1 MKKILAIVI
10 MGLFFIGCGGEG
22 NSIQSDENIK
32 LPTVSSSFEKGRYR
46 IFKTLDG
53 KGKNE
58 EDSTTDN
65 NSDENSNDV
74 STEVDTDAPAQNR
87 NIVSEPFDAIED
99 MFTTQYNN
107 FPANST
113 HHETDNTIRYI
124 VIDDNGI
131 VHMIISHIAW
141 WWGVRDN
148 GSHEN
153 GMSRHFQYYYMSYN
167 PKTKKK
173 SNPQKIFENKM
184 LNDGNLPDESIEDFI
199 MYDNKPIIVTLN
211 SKNHIVKRY
220 TLDGNSKTIDT
231 KINGKVDTLK
241 LIKFNNKIYL
251 TYRSLPDINIPSD
264 WRLNAIRIY
273 PDMGVAHKVID
284 KKLISYRIHNNS
296 IFFYREGVFYTL
308 DDDMKAISLS
318 KEEIGKPEKY
328 LYGKVNIY
336 DSSVKELLL
345 DNTFN
350 IVILNQD
357 NSKENI
363 FQITDS
369 KASINN
375 YRSHLITASVYKD
388 KIILVYGVHTDT
400 DKWEMVTF
408 DRYTKEVKSTIIGYR
423 VESHYDNQPF
433 TATNKNKQLVIGNI
447 DGDYDYSAQ
456 LTVANISSSKSTKDK
471 ILTETNNVSFG
482 YYMGKDYRWYI
493 SFAKSSKKLTV
504 YSLMSINNGLA
515 GWGIVAKNIAQMD
528 LDKNTI
534 TIDNIPN
541 NNDGKYR
548 VVYGNSIKTIDSDKV
563 QSDIEKIRNSTVDIK
578 WWFFTIDKSW
588 FIINENGDVY
598 RFSSKEVIDGNGAK
612 SEEYDWKKI
621 DLDGAVPSFFVE
633 DGVKKFRF

>member
-10 MGLFFIGCGGEG
+10 MGLFFIGCGGED

-99 MFTTQYNN
+99 MFTTQYSA

-284 KKLISYRIHNNS
+284 KKLISYRMHNNS

-357 NSKENI
+357 NSKEST

-388 KIILVYGVHTDT
+388 KIILVYGVHTNT
-400 DKWEMVTF
+400 DKWKMVTF
-408 DRYTKEVKSTIIGYR
+408 NRYTKEVKSTIIGYR
-423 VESHYDNQPF
+423 VDSHYSNQPF
-433 TATNKNKQLVIGNI
+433 IATNKNKQLVIGNI
-447 DGDYDYSAQ
+447 DGGYDYSAQ

-541 NNDGKYR
+541 NNNGKYR
-548 VVYGNSIKTIDSDKV
+548 VVYGNSIKTIDSNQV

-578 WWFFTIDKSW
+578 WWFFTIDESW
-588 FIINENGDVY
+588 FIINENGNVY

>member
-10 MGLFFIGCGGEG
+10 MGLFFIGCGGED

-99 MFTTQYNN
+99 MFTTQYSA

-357 NSKENI
+357 NSKEST

-388 KIILVYGVHTDT
+388 KIILVYGVHTNT
-400 DKWEMVTF
+400 DKWKMVTF
-408 DRYTKEVKSTIIGYR
+408 NRYTKEVKSTIIGYR
-423 VESHYDNQPF
+423 VDSHYSNQPF
-433 TATNKNKQLVIGNI
+433 IATNKNKQLVIGNI
-447 DGDYDYSAQ
+447 DGGYDYSAQ

-541 NNDGKYR
+541 NNNGKYR
-548 VVYGNSIKTIDSDKV
+548 VVYGNSIKTIDSNQV

-578 WWFFTIDKSW
+578 WWFFTIDESW
-588 FIINENGDVY
+588 FIINENGNVY